1 MSEFSNSINWDSFI
15 EYYCQQNNTNLLFNN
30 EILKKTKLV
39 DNKDNSFV
47 ILVEQSHHIQLMQQY
62 QQNLVSLFSKL
73 FGVVPQFKF
82 VIEWNKETNNR
93 PSITI
98 INDEVDPNINFTN
111 YVVGDFNKNAIRL
124 AKEVLEKSTST
135 YNPIFIYSKTGLGKT
150 HLLSAVA
157 NEFKNK
163 WVDKKLRYVNAQT
176 FLKELYVIFEEKN
189 NNSLKIEEFKNI
201 YSEYDVLLID
211 DIQYLANKS
220 KTNEILFTIFNNLTN
235 KKKVII
241 LSSDRSPNELN
252 GFEDRMI
259 SRFSS
264 GITCKINEPE
274 DDSLKLIINN
284 TLGDKKI
291 NLTDD
296 AINLVTNTF
305 NKDIREL
312 IGVLNKIA
320 FLNSNVENKETLL
333 DLKEVQEVLEIDST
347 VIGYNKK
354 ITALRPSN
362 IIDVVA
368 KIYNIK
374 STDIIENSRKKNIAT
389 ARHICMYIMRE
400 YGKFQ
405 LKDIGYAIGN
415 RDHTTVLNGVEKIKS
430 IILEDKEFNS
440 LINSIIKK
448 ISI

>member
-1 MSEFSNSINWDSFI
+1 MSEFNNSVNWDNFI
-15 EYYCQQNNTNLLFNN
+15 DYYCKQNNTNLLFNN

-39 DNKDNSFV
+39 DSDTNNFV
-47 ILVEQSHHIQLMQQY
+47 VLVEQNNHIELMEQY
-62 QQNLVSLFSKL
+62 QDNLIIAFSQL
-73 FGVVPQFKF
+73 FGIVPKFKF
-82 VIEWNKETNNR
+82 VDEWKKQDNKKTN
-93 PSITI
+93 III
-98 INDEVDPNINFTN
+98 INDEVDPNINFSN
-111 YVVGDFNKNAIRL
+111 YVVGNFNKNAIRL
-124 AKEVLEKSTST
+124 AKEVLKTSTST

-157 NEFKNK
+157 NEYKIK
-163 WVDKKLRYVNAQT
+163 WTNKKLRYVNAQT
-176 FLKELYVIFEEKN
+176 FLKELYIIFEEKN

-201 YSEYDVLLID
+201 YSEYDILLID

-235 KKKVII
+235 KKKIII

-252 GFEDRMI
+252 GFEDRLI

-284 TLGDKKI
+284 TLGDKHI

-296 AINLVTNTF
+296 AISLVTNTF

-320 FLNSNVENKETLL
+320 FLNSNLENKDTLL

-354 ITALRPSN
+354 ITALRPST

-374 STDIIENSRKKNIAT
+374 SSDIIENSRKKNIAT

>member
-241 LSSDRSPNELN
+241 LSSDRSLN
-252 GFEDRMI
+252 
-259 SRFSS
+259 
-264 GITCKINEPE
+264 
-274 DDSLKLIINN
+274 
-284 TLGDKKI
+284 
-291 NLTDD
+291 
-296 AINLVTNTF
+296 
-305 NKDIREL
+305 
-312 IGVLNKIA
+312 
-320 FLNSNVENKETLL
+320 
-333 DLKEVQEVLEIDST
+333 
-347 VIGYNKK
+347 
-354 ITALRPSN
+354 
-362 IIDVVA
+362 
-368 KIYNIK
+368 
-374 STDIIENSRKKNIAT
+374 
-389 ARHICMYIMRE
+389 
-400 YGKFQ
+400 
-405 LKDIGYAIGN
+405 
-415 RDHTTVLNGVEKIKS
+415 
-430 IILEDKEFNS
+430 
-440 LINSIIKK
+440 
-448 ISI
+448 